1 MALVVALRKV
11 ANNFFLARAT
21 MVVAILSID
30 DNQKTWKEQTKNMVG
45 RARCTIE
52 WRIVDHFSL

>member
-30 DNQKTWKEQTKNMVG
+30 DN
-45 RARCTIE
+45 
-52 WRIVDHFSL
+52 